1 MKSSLVAA
9 AGACFLV
16 GLIGLL
22 GLLAGAVM
30 AAEALPSLNSS
41 DLAQGPFSYMHMLL
55 QKTILKIN
63 IATIEVRVDKPTQN
77 RLTGLLSGQSYSE
90 GLAQQL
96 AHGVVSAERAV
107 VQMQFKRDISLD
119 RWMGFTR
126 DNIEQARKAGLIT
139 ADLEKRVSQALPQ
152 SFAAI
157 KSRGYEKGD
166 RLIYAIT
173 PGGLRT
179 AVVSAGGQ
187 VFIDRMDTEQGAQR
201 VVLAAF
207 FAPGSDFREPL
218 LRSLLETTR

>member
-9 AGACFLV
+9 AGACFL
-16 GLIGLL
+16 IGS
-22 GLLAGAVM
+22 LAGAVM

-166 RLIYAIT
+166 RLIYSIA

-187 VFIDRMDTEQGAQR
+187 AFIDRMDTEQGAQR